1 LTIAAGSTHGSAP
14 IGPRTVRMIRP
25 ASLAALLAITAI
37 ASPADAYVRKDESW
51 GKAGIS
57 FLQYR
62 TDAVEC
68 AYLVETKAPVAI
80 PQVDLVFATDLP
92 TPEASP
98 TDLQNPNLDISAV
111 VDYAAQYRMRMD
123 KTWRRV
129 SQQLEPALASCLTD
143 RGYQRF
149 RLTDAQDAELKRL
162 PAGAKARQIYLWR
175 LAVDPAVLSAQK
187 R

>member
-1 LTIAAGSTHGSAP
+1 
-14 IGPRTVRMIRP
+14 MIRP
-25 ASLAALLAITAI
+25 ASLAVLLAITAVALP
-37 ASPADAYVRKDESW
+37 ASAYTRRDESW
-51 GKAGIS
+51 GKPGIS

-68 AYLVETKAPVAI
+68 AYLVETQAPVTI

-98 TDLQNPNLDISAV
+98 TNLENPNLDISAV
-111 VDYAAQYRMRMD
+111 IDYASQYRLHMD

-129 SQQLEPALASCLTD
+129 SQQLEPALATCLKD
-143 RGYQRF
+143 RGYRRF
-149 RLTDAQDAELKRL
+149 RLTDAQETELKRL

-175 LAVDPAVLSAQK
+175 LSVDPAVLGSQA

>member
-1 LTIAAGSTHGSAP
+1 
-14 IGPRTVRMIRP
+14 MIRA
-25 ASLAALLAITAI
+25 ASLAALLLATTLAL
-37 ASPADAYVRKDESW
+37 PAQAYVRRDESW

-68 AYLVETKAPVAI
+68 AYLVETQAPVKI

-92 TPEASP
+92 TPETSATTP
-98 TDLQNPNLDISAV
+98 ENPNLDISAV
-111 VDYAAQYRMRMD
+111 IDYAAQYRLHTD

-129 SQQLEPALASCLTD
+129 SQQLEPALVACLKG

>member
-1 LTIAAGSTHGSAP
+1 
-14 IGPRTVRMIRP
+14 MIRP
-25 ASLAALLAITAI
+25 ASLAALLLATSL
-37 ASPADAYVRKDESW
+37 ASPAGAYVRKDESW

-68 AYLVETKAPVAI
+68 AYLVETKTPVAI

-98 TDLQNPNLDISAV
+98 TTPENPNLDISAV
-111 VDYAAQYRMRMD
+111 IDYAAQYRMHMD

-129 SQQLEPALASCLTD
+129 SQQLEPALAACLKD

-175 LAVDPAVLSAQK
+175 LAVDPAVLNTQK

>member
-1 LTIAAGSTHGSAP
+1 
-14 IGPRTVRMIRP
+14 MIRP
-25 ASLAALLAITAI
+25 ARLAVLLAIIAI
-37 ASPADAYVRKDESW
+37 ASPADASMRRDESW

-68 AYLVETKAPVAI
+68 AYLVETQAPVAI

-98 TDLQNPNLDISAV
+98 TTPENPNLDISAV
-111 VDYAAQYRMRMD
+111 IDYAAQYRMRMD

-129 SQQLEPALASCLTD
+129 SQQLEPALAAWLKD

-175 LAVDPAVLSAQK
+175 LAADPAVLGAQK

>member
-1 LTIAAGSTHGSAP
+1 
-14 IGPRTVRMIRP
+14 MIRP
-25 ASLAALLAITAI
+25 TSLAALLLATSL

-68 AYLVETKAPVAI
+68 AYLVETQAPVKI
-80 PQVDLVFATDLP
+80 PLVDLAFATDMPLP
-92 TPEASP
+92 ETSAANPE
-98 TDLQNPNLDISAV
+98 NPNLDISAV
-111 VDYAAQYRMRMD
+111 VDYAAQYRLHMD
-123 KTWRRV
+123 KTWLRAA
-129 SQQLEPALASCLTD
+129 QQLEPALATCLKD